1 MEQIAITALVP
12 EEGINI
18 SAVLSALAKEG
29 RALKNEPEEPEE
41 PKSNKKRVTANVKIV
56 LENYPDF
63 ILERV
68 YQSKT
73 VHFVYLVSANTA
85 FFKTAYK
92 NGKVEKELF
101 TNSDQLFKFFGGASE
116 TIEFNDGFWTEKI
129 SGAKEAANWYLEIMR
144 DTRNC
149 EVIKR
154 LAGTG
159 YCFKGNV
166 YYGYDHSSLPCRTH
180 IGKIYVKEPKLFDTV
195 KKLDFTMDTVRAI
208 IKSIAIDL
216 ENEPSFIRNLI
227 ANFGLDNARDYI
239 ANMQNSPFVNSDIPS
254 TYETQCF
261 EQCGIFN
268 GEYKRFKEYTL
279 IDAIQMG
286 YSYHQSSFWNEWK
299 DTLRMQR
306 DVYGKVVNKYPTCLP
321 MVHQQ
326 LSSMVQIRAE
336 EIDANKLAVNADKYK
351 FLEGRIGGTDLV
363 VVIPT
368 CKQDFLDEAT
378 AQSNCL
384 ASYVKYA
391 ANGTCIIIF
400 VRKADDTEKS
410 YITVELDPK
419 DYTIRQFRMSFNRE
433 GSYHDREALVRHIE
447 RRLIAKNTKEV
458 EANG

>member
-1 MEQIAITALVP
+1 MEQIAFTTLVP

-29 RALKNEPEEPEE
+29 RALKNEPETPEE
-41 PKSNKKRVTANVKIV
+41 PKSTKKRVTANVKIV

-63 ILERV
+63 ILERD

-92 NGKVEKELF
+92 SGKVEKELF
-101 TNSDQLFKFFGGASE
+101 TNTDQLFKFFGGASE
-116 TIEFNDGFWTEKI
+116 TIEFNDDFWAEKI
-129 SGAKEAANWYLEIMR
+129 NGSKDAVNWYLDIMR

-149 EVIKR
+149 EIIKR
-154 LAGTG
+154 LAGTSYRFG
-159 YCFKGNV
+159 KVCYEFSN
-166 YYGYDHSSLPCRTH
+166 SSLPCRTH
-180 IGKIYVKEPKLFDTV
+180 IGKIYVKEPKLFETV
-195 KKLDFTMDTVRAI
+195 KKLDFTTNVAFEI
-208 IKSIAIDL
+208 IRDIAVDL

-227 ANFGLDNARDYI
+227 AHFGLDNARDYI
-239 ANMQNSPFVNSDIPS
+239 ASMQNSPFVNNSFPS
-254 TYETQCF
+254 THETQCF

-286 YSYHQSSFWNEWK
+286 YSYHQCSFWNEWK

-306 DVYGKVVNKYPTCLP
+306 DVYGKVVNKYPACLP

-326 LSSMVQIRAE
+326 LSSMFQIRAE

-351 FLEGRIGGTDLV
+351 FLEGRIGSTDLV
-363 VVIPT
+363 VVVPT

-400 VRKADDTEKS
+400 VRKADDAEKS
-410 YITVELDPK
+410 YITVELDP
-419 DYTIRQFRMSFNRE
+419 DNYSIRQFRMSFNRE
-433 GSYHDREALVRHIE
+433 GTYYDREALVKHIE